1 MMTVESCPRDE
12 RHWAYNEYVRDRIVP
27 VSRFWGVNM
36 ELIKLEM
43 RNVKMGKSVCYE
55 H

>member
-1 MMTVESCPRDE
+1 MMTVESCPRASVTG
-12 RHWAYNEYVRDRIVP
+12 HTMNVRDRP
-27 VSRFWGVNM
+27 VSGFWGVNM
-36 ELIKLEM
+36 KLIKLEM